1 MSELRQRMIREMD
14 LREFSPNTKSAYLA
28 AVEGLAKF
36 YMRSPDQISQEE
48 VEDYL
53 LYLKNERRLEY
64 STRNQ
69 IVSGLKFFYNQTLKK
84 KDFVLQ
90 LPVKRGQRKLPEV
103 LSMGETKKVIEALDN
118 LKHRVLLKTTYSGG
132 LRVSEV
138 IRLKPTDIISSRM
151 LIRVYQGKGC
161 QDRYTLLSKKLL
173 PELRMY
179 YKIYRPENWLFSA
192 KNPENHICSA
202 TAQRT
207 YNKAKDKA
215 KISRGKGIHTL
226 RHCFATHLLEMGY
239 DIRKIQRL
247 LGHKSLSTTMI
258 YLHVSRKHLTS
269 IRSPLDLLDTEEENV
284 EADTDMKNDKEA
296 DDGEYE

>member
-1 MSELRQRMIREMD
+1 MTREMD
-14 LREFSPNTKSAYLA
+14 LRDFASATKKAYLA

-36 YMRSPDQISQEE
+36 YIKSPDQITQEE

-69 IVSGLKFFYNQTLKK
+69 AASGLKFFYNQTLKK
-84 KDFVLQ
+84 MDFKLK
-90 LPVKRGQRKLPEV
+90 LPIKSGQRKLPEV
-103 LSMGETKKVIEALDN
+103 LSMEETKKVIEALDN

-138 IRLKPTDIISSRM
+138 IRLKPADIISARM

-173 PELRMY
+173 PELRLY
-179 YKIYRPENWLFSA
+179 YKVYRPENWLFPA
-192 KNPENHICSA
+192 KNPENHICA
-202 TAQRT
+202 TTAQRA

-215 KISRGKGIHTL
+215 KITRGKGIHTL

-247 LGHKSLSTTMI
+247 LGHKSITTTLI

-269 IRSPLDLLDTEEENV
+269 IRSPLDLLDLEEENIDI
-284 EADTDMKNDKEA
+284 DTDMKNHKEV
-296 DDGEYE
+296 DDGGNE